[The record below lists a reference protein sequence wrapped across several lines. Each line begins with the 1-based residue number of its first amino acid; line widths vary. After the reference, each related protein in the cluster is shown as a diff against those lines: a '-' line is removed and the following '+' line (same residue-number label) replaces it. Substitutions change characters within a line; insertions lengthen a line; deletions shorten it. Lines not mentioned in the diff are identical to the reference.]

1 LLFRE
6 GGWFL
11 RKTGETR
18 LGRFDDDDDDD
29 DLDLLKNSK
38 KNSQPLLLPLRDEL
52 PAMALLTLLYAIQG
66 IPLGLT
72 MGSV

>member
-1 LLFRE
+1 M
-6 GGWFL
+6 
-11 RKTGETR
+11 GETR
-18 LGRFDDDDDDD
+18 PERFGADRRIKTTNFF
-29 DLDLLKNSK
+29 LFHHLKK
-38 KNSQPLLLPLRDEL
+38 KTVKKKKKKKTQPVLLPLRDEL

>member
-1 LLFRE
+1 MKTSHFFLFPPRKK
-6 GGWFL
+6 
-11 RKTGETR
+11 KTG
-18 LGRFDDDDDDD
+18 
-29 DLDLLKNSK
+29 K
-38 KNSQPLLLPLRDEL
+38 KKKKKKTQPVLLPLRDEL

>member
-1 LLFRE
+1 MPTE
-6 GGWFL
+6 
-11 RKTGETR
+11 E
-18 LGRFDDDDDDD
+18 DEN
-29 DLDLLKNSK
+29 LKFFPLSSSK
-38 KNSQPLLLPLRDEL
+38 KKNGKKKKKKKTQPVLLPLRDEL

>member
-1 LLFRE
+1 ME
-6 GGWFL
+6 
-11 RKTGETR
+11 
-18 LGRFDDDDDDD
+18 RFDDDDDD

-38 KNSQPLLLPLRDEL
+38 KKPQPLLLPLRDEL